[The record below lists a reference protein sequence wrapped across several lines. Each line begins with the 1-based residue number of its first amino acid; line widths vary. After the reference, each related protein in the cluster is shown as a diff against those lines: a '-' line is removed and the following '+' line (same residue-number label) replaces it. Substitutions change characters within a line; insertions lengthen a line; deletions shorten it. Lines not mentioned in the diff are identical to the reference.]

1 MAILTH
7 NVFVGERSLAL
18 KVETMTLAVA
28 PSTVKCATEVTGV
41 GVRISSGLIPQLV
54 A

>member
-28 PSTVKCATEVTGV
+28 PSTMKCAAKVTRMWV
-41 GVRISSGLIPQLV
+41 WVSSGLIPQLV